1 MPFDDDLPAQFQQVL
16 DTTGNDRDA
25 AWEFVYERIMYL
37 YDALY
42 PIMRYYGSLDLGEQK
57 AVEQNIDQIIR
68 LCEPHMLDSTL
79 YMPASRDL
87 SNGKRTVLKM
97 YRDLVLANG

>member
-42 PIMRYYGSLDLGEQK
+42 PIM
-57 AVEQNIDQIIR
+57 
-68 LCEPHMLDSTL
+68 LDSTL